1 MERKNFDGED
11 LLRLQRASF
20 DPAEGYLILELDL
33 QSFYL
38 HPEGV
43 QYERRHFEAK
53 DEVHITIL
61 SRDAA
66 EAVRQHLERY
76 PQDEEQVR
84 QLVDET
90 NMDYRKLDSFYHIQ
104 EEPEVET
111 IVQMVEVPGVGTF
124 FKQVGQLVGQELE
137 LPPTHVTL
145 YMRGTEKGIGIPT
158 QAEFERLAQKQIRLE
173 ELKTEQGN

>member
-1 MERKNFDGED
+1 MERKNFGGED
-11 LLRLQRASF
+11 LLRPQRASF

-43 QYERRHFEAK
+43 RFEGRHFEAK
-53 DEVHITIL
+53 DEIHITIL

-90 NMDYRKLDSFYHIQ
+90 IWDYRKLDSFYYIQ

-111 IVQMVEVPGVGTF
+111 IVQMVKVPGVDTF

>member
-1 MERKNFDGED
+1 MERNNFDGED
-11 LLRLQRASF
+11 LLRPQQASF
-20 DPAEGYLILELDL
+20 DPAEGYLILELDM

-43 QYERRHFEAK
+43 RYDGRHFEAK

-66 EAVRQHLERY
+66 ETVRQHLERY
-76 PQDEEQVR
+76 PQDEDQVR
-84 QLVDET
+84 RMVDET
-90 NMDYRKLDSFYHIQ
+90 NWEYRKLDSFYHIQ
-104 EEPEVET
+104 QAPDEET
-111 IVQMVEVPGVGTF
+111 IVQMVEVPGLDTF
-124 FKQVGQLVGQELE
+124 FNQVGQLVGQELE

-158 QAEFERLAQKQIRLE
+158 QAEFEQLAQKQIRLE
-173 ELKTEQGN
+173 ELKTERGN

>member
-1 MERKNFDGED
+1 MERKNFDGDD
-11 LLRLQRASF
+11 LLHPQQASF
-20 DPAEGYLILELDL
+20 DPAEGYLILELDM

-43 QYERRHFEAK
+43 RFEGRYFEAK

-66 EAVRQHLERY
+66 EAVRQHLERS
-76 PQDEEQVR
+76 PQDEDQVQR
-84 QLVDET
+84 LVDES
-90 NMDYRKLDSFYHIQ
+90 NWDYRKLDSFYHIQ

-111 IVQMVEVPGVGTF
+111 IVQMVEVPGAGTF
-124 FKQVGQLVGQELE
+124 FKQMGQLVGQELE

-158 QAEFERLAQKQIRLE
+158 QAEFERLAQKQIGLE
-173 ELKTEQGN
+173 ELKPERGN

>member
-11 LLRLQRASF
+11 LLRPQQASF
-20 DPAEGYLILELDL
+20 DPAEGYLILELDM

-43 QYERRHFEAK
+43 RFEGRHFEAK

-76 PQDEEQVR
+76 PQDEDQVR
-84 QLVDET
+84 MDET
-90 NMDYRKLDSFYHIQ
+90 NWEYRKLDSFYHIQ
-104 EEPEVET
+104 EDPEVET
-111 IVQMVEVPGVGTF
+111 IVQMVEVPGAGAF
-124 FKQVGQLVGQELE
+124 FNQVGQLVGQELE

-173 ELKTEQGN
+173 ELKTERGN

>member
-1 MERKNFDGED
+1 MERKNFGGED
-11 LLRLQRASF
+11 LLRPQRASF

-43 QYERRHFEAK
+43 RFEGRHFEAK

-61 SRDAA
+61 SREAA

-90 NMDYRKLDSFYHIQ
+90 NWEYRKLDSFYHIQ

-111 IVQMVEVPGVGTF
+111 IVQMVEVPGVDTF
-124 FKQVGQLVGQELE
+124 FKQVGHPVGQELE